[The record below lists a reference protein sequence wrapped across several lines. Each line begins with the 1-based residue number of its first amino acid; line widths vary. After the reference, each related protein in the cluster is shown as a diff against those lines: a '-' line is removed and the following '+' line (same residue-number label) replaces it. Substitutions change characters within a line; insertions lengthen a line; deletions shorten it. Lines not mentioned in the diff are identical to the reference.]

1 MTASILV
8 QKARPEGQLPADIY
22 GDIPEQFRTQQAPRD
37 PALRVEYYNAWIQHI
52 KTTPRFSETDKR
64 SILKKFYIKRTQAEA
79 AQGNGHRCEC
89 CGRLLTKT
97 EGPLGPCCSQPGHP
111 PCRKEIER

>member
-22 GDIPEQFRTQQAPRD
+22 GDIPEQFRTQAVPKD
-37 PALRVEYYNAWIQHI
+37 LTLEVEYWKAWIQHI
-52 KTTPRFSETDKR
+52 KSTDRFTSREKQR
-64 SILKKFYIKRTQAEA
+64 FLFAFGKKLRAAENA
-79 AQGNGHRCEC
+79 HPCEC